1 MNLRRVFWVILAFCA
16 NFKANAQKSVNFQT
30 YYKKL
35 TFILLTMFLCLIL
48 TEYTKGLN
56 TRPPYAHVLNI

>member
-35 TFILLTMFLCLIL
+35 T
-48 TEYTKGLN
+48 YSSDN
-56 TRPPYAHVLNI
+56 TSLFDSY